1 MSSFW
6 LDNPNSLFNKS
17 HISQIWP
24 TSELTTNEKLNAIT
38 RLIII
43 LTLVGYMVTKNIKIV
58 VSFFV
63 AIGVIIVMQ
72 RTKSNDE
79 IKETFQNEKYL
90 VEKPN
95 ILKNNYTVPTK
106 KNPLMNIM
114 MDDYKYNKDKKPAAP
129 SYNENILKQINET
142 AKNPNSE
149 LYKNLG
155 DNLKYEN
162 SMQNFYTMPNTKIPN
177 DQEAFAKF
185 CYGGMKSCK
194 EGDTFQCTRNNLA
207 GRRGV
212 S

>member
-1 MSSFW
+1 
-6 LDNPNSLFNKS
+6 
-17 HISQIWP
+17 
-24 TSELTTNEKLNAIT
+24 
-38 RLIII
+38 
-43 LTLVGYMVTKNIKIV
+43 
-58 VSFFV
+58 
-63 AIGVIIVMQ
+63 MQ

-194 EGDTFQCTRNNLA
+194 EGDSFQCARNNLA